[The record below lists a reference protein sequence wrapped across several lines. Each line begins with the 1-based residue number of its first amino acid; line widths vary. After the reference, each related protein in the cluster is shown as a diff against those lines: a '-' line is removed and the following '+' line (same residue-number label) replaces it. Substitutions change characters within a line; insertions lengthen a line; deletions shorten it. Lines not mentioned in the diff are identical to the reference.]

1 MRKAMGALVVLFAVL
16 GLSGAGQAA
25 TLKMKAALYF
35 DEHHA
40 WYKG

>member
-1 MRKAMGALVVLFAVL
+1 MRKVMGALVVLLALL
-16 GLSGAGQAA
+16 GLTGAGQTA